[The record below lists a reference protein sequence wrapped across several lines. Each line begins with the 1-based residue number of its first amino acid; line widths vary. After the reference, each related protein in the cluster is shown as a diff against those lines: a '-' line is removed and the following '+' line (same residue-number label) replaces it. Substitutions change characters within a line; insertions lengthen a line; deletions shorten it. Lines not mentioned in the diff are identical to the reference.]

1 MISIVVTLKMFS
13 DNHHVW
19 QNISFIYLMFRD
31 DILIKVEFTSFN
43 TVSRVDYKYLTKVLL
58 ILLPKSK
65 GNVVSC
71 HWSLSMPPE
80 NIRKQLFD
88 MFSGDVKKTR
98 GMKLANEILSAKA
111 VRSN

>member
-1 MISIVVTLKMFS
+1 MISIMVTLKMFS
-13 DNHHVW
+13 DNHHVL

-43 TVSRVDYKYLTKVLL
+43 TVSRVDHKYLTKVLL
-58 ILLPKSK
+58 ILLPKCK
-65 GNVVSC
+65 RNVVSC
-71 HWSLSMPPE
+71 HWSLSIPPE
-80 NIRKQLFD
+80 NIKKQLLD

-98 GMKLANEILSAKA
+98 GMKLANGILSAEA